1 MLLRLGIFFG
11 EKEKK
16 MEITASMVKELRER
30 TQAGMMDV
38 KKALQEAD
46 GDMDRAADIL
56 REKGLSKAAKK
67 ADRIAAEGLV
77 RITISDDAKSGAIVE
92 VNSETDFVA
101 KNEEFINF
109 VKDITETVLINSPAD
124 VDALKAL
131 PFANTSEDIGTKLN
145 ALIAKIG
152 ENMNIRRVAT
162 EKSDGAIIGYTHGTG
177 KIAVLVN
184 FDTDASPSEVD
195 ELGKDVAMQIAA
207 MNPMYISRDD
217 VDREYITHEREI
229 ITAQALNENEA
240 LPEGKRKPE
249 EIVLKMVEGRFNK
262 QLKEVCLLDQVFVK
276 NGDFT
281 VEQVIFNRAKEL
293 GKSIKIASIKR
304 FEVGEGIQKKEEN
317 FAEEVAKQLGN

>member
-1 MLLRLGIFFG
+1 
-11 EKEKK
+11 

-38 KKALQEAD
+38 KKALQEAE

-77 RITISDDAKSGAIVE
+77 KLAISEDGKNGAVIE

-101 KNEEFINF
+101 KNEEFIGF
-109 VKDITETVLINSPAD
+109 VTEVANTVLAKSPAN
-124 VDALKAL
+124 VEELKSL
-131 PFANTSEDIGTKLN
+131 PYADTSEDVGTKLS

-152 ENMNIRRVAT
+152 ENMNLRRLAV
-162 EKSDGAIIGYTHGTG
+162 EKAKGAVVGYTHGTG
-177 KIAVLVN
+177 RIAVLVN
-184 FDTDASPSEVD
+184 FDSEASAAELE
-195 ELGKDVAMQIAA
+195 ELGKDIAMQIAA

-217 VDREYITHEREI
+217 VDKSYIEHEREI
-229 ITAQALNENEA
+229 LTAQAMNE
-240 LPEGKRKPE
+240 GKPE
-249 EIVLKMVEGRFNK
+249 EIAKKMVEGRLNK

-276 NGDFT
+276 NSDFT
-281 VEQVIFNRAKEL
+281 IAQVIDAKAKEL
-293 GKSIKIASIKR
+293 GKSIKIASFQR
-304 FEVGEGIQKKEEN
+304 FEVGEGIEKKVED

>member
-1 MLLRLGIFFG
+1 
-11 EKEKK
+11 

-77 RITISDDAKSGAIVE
+77 KLAISEDGKNGAIIE

-101 KNEEFINF
+101 KNEEFVGF
-109 VKDITETVLINSPAD
+109 VSEVANIVLEKTPSTVED
-124 VDALKAL
+124 LKTL
-131 PFANTSEDIGTKLN
+131 PFAGTSEDVGTKLN

-152 ENMNIRRVAT
+152 ENMNLRRLAV
-162 EKSDGAIIGYTHGTG
+162 EKANGAVVGYTHGTG
-177 KIAVLVN
+177 RIAVLVN
-184 FDTDASPSEVD
+184 FDSDANAQELD
-195 ELGKDVAMQIAA
+195 ELGKDIAMQIAA

-217 VDREYITHEREI
+217 VDQSYIAHEREI
-229 ITAQALNENEA
+229 LTAQAMNE
-240 LPEGKRKPE
+240 GKPE
-249 EIVLKMVEGRFNK
+249 EIAKKMVEGRLNK

-281 VEQVIFNRAKEL
+281 ISQVIDARAKEL
-293 GKSIKIASIKR
+293 GKSIKIVSFQR
-304 FEVGEGIQKKEEN
+304 FEVGEGIEKKEEN

>member
-1 MLLRLGIFFG
+1 
-11 EKEKK
+11 

-38 KKALQEAD
+38 KKALQEAE

-77 RITISDDAKSGAIVE
+77 KLAISEDGKNGAVIE

-101 KNEEFINF
+101 KNEEFIGF
-109 VKDITETVLINSPAD
+109 VTEVANTVLAKSPAN
-124 VDALKAL
+124 VEELKAL
-131 PFANTSEDIGTKLN
+131 PYAGTSEDVGTKLS

-152 ENMNIRRVAT
+152 ENMNLRRLAV
-162 EKSDGAIIGYTHGTG
+162 EKANGAVVGYTHGTG
-177 KIAVLVN
+177 RIAVLVN
-184 FDTDASPSEVD
+184 FDSEANAQELD
-195 ELGKDVAMQIAA
+195 ELGKDIAMQIAA

-217 VDREYITHEREI
+217 VDPAYIAHEREI
-229 ITAQALNENEA
+229 LTAQAMNE
-240 LPEGKRKPE
+240 GKPE
-249 EIVLKMVEGRFNK
+249 EIAKKMVEGRLNK

-276 NGDFT
+276 NSDFT
-281 VEQVIFNRAKEL
+281 IGQVIDAKAKEL
-293 GKSIKIASIKR
+293 GKSIKVASFQR
-304 FEVGEGIQKKEEN
+304 FEVGEGIEKKVED